1 MPKCFKIIIWI
12 ALTAILCLTAN
23 AQSFSI
29 RVRYNTNIRV
39 QPSLDAAPLESVPAG
54 TVLNVISEIDRW
66 FKVDRSGEA
75 WMASWV
81 SHERVAAPAAQPA
94 ATSVN
99 IDNCCNVDRHCQSDH
114 EWEAGYWAFQNGQ
127 CSAPASG
134 GYHAPV
140 SIPAGADNCCE
151 TGWSCNREH
160 EWVYGHWAFQ
170 HNRCFPTPNSLPP
183 QSFGPYNDHGHI
195 RIVELTPGFRGMF
208 NTAFEL
214 LRTHAPQWYNYVNNV
229 ITEVQE
235 RHCCGAGVY
244 STSGVI
250 VFHHEPHSVRPYIRR
265 DDYTVAETLVHEA
278 CHVYQDREG
287 RALDGELAWFNE
299 YECELY
305 AWDSARLMGGPT
317 APSANPNNARFM
329 NDPMNRAL
337 WWWNP

>member
-1 MPKCFKIIIWI
+1 
-12 ALTAILCLTAN
+12 
-23 AQSFSI
+23 
-29 RVRYNTNIRV
+29 
-39 QPSLDAAPLESVPAG
+39 
-54 TVLNVISEIDRW
+54 
-66 FKVDRSGEA
+66 
-75 WMASWV
+75 V
-81 SHERVAAPAAQPA
+81 S
-94 ATSVN
+94 
-99 IDNCCNVDRHCQSDH
+99 DNCCGIDRQCHSELD
-114 EWEAGYWAFQNGQ
+114 WMGGWRAFRAGQ
-127 CSAPASG
+127 CGAPSSG

-140 SIPAGADNCCE
+140 SIPAGADNCCQ

-160 EWVYGHWAFQ
+160 EWIYGHWAFQ

-183 QSFGPYNDHGHI
+183 QSFGPYSDHGHI
-195 RIVELTPGFRGMF
+195 RIVELSPGFRGMF

-235 RHCCGAGVY
+235 RHCCGTGVY
-244 STSGVI
+244 TASGVI

-287 RALDGELAWFNE
+287 RALGGELAWFNE

-305 AWDSARLMGGPT
+305 AWDAARLMDGPT
-317 APSANPNNARFM
+317 APSANPNNAGFM